1 METNDPKKTENN
13 SINNK
18 LKWLIG
24 ILAVLLLSL
33 GIYTATLVTDSQKAQ
48 ERLTIEKLE
57 VEEDLQEL
65 LVSYNQ
71 AIEES
76 SVKDNELIAARQRI
90 QGLLDSLKS
99 ADADRDLLRRYKSE
113 LGKLKTERDYLVKRV
128 DSLQYVAQRFEY
140 ERDSTSVVLEET
152 IREVDSIKIQNE
164 ALETIVTKGQ
174 ALKLSKLS
182 GEGVKVR
189 NNGKIVSRNRA
200 SQIDK
205 LRTCFTINANEIA
218 EKGDKLLFIQ
228 VINPRNNVLGEQ
240 STVSF
245 EDKVL
250 TYSATSNVFYENE
263 ELDVCVLVNASEE
276 DLVSGIYQ
284 INVFDGPRLV
294 ANSSLELK

>member
-99 ADADRDLLRRYKSE
+99 AEADRDLLRRYKSE

-228 VINPRNNVLGEQ
+228 VINPRNNVLGEK

>member
-76 SVKDNELIAARQRI
+76 SMKDNELIAARQRI

-228 VINPRNNVLGEQ
+228 VINPRNNVLGEK

-263 ELDVCVLVNASEE
+263 ELDVCVLVNAAEE

>member
-228 VINPRNNVLGEQ
+228 VINPRNNVLGEK

-294 ANSSLELK
+294 ANTSLELK

>member
-228 VINPRNNVLGEQ
+228 VINPRNNVLGEK

>member
-76 SVKDNELIAARQRI
+76 SVKDNELIAARQLI

-113 LGKLKTERDYLVKRV
+113 LGKLKTERDYLVKRI

-228 VINPRNNVLGEQ
+228 VINPRNNVLGEK